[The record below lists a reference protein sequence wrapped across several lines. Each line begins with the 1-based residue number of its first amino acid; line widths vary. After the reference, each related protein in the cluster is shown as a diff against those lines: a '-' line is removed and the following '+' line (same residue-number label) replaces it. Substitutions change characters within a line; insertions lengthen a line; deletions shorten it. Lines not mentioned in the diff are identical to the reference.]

1 MRGGNAVSV
10 LGEKKRTFTERKRR
24 KRRKGHCCCHSAVEY
39 IAVRFILSVAR
50 AFLW

>member
-24 KRRKGHCCCHSAVEY
+24 KGHCCHSAVEY
-39 IAVRFILSVAR
+39 IVVRFILSVAR